1 MLQVLFSGFW
11 IIPEAGG
18 MGLFFP
24 FFYKLQL
31 FIDLKETSSVLRYV
45 P

>member
-1 MLQVLFSGFW
+1 MLQVLFSGFG
-11 IIPEAGG
+11 IIPETGG
-18 MGLFFP
+18 MRLLFP

-31 FIDLKETSSVLRYV
+31 FIDLKETSSVLRCV